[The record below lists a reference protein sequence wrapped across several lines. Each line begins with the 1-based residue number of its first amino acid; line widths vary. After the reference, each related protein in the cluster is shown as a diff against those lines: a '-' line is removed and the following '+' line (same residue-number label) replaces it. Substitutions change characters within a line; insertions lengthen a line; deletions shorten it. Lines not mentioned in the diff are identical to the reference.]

1 MASGELVRRLAVAAL
16 GVPAV
21 VALLYLGGWFIALP
35 VAVLGALGAGELYG
49 MAAAR
54 GIRPFRF
61 VGMCVAGGLVLLAA
75 ALPAFDA
82 FAPWAL
88 ALSGAFLL
96 GCLAASL
103 RLRPVGSGSLASVA
117 VTVAGA
123 LYVGLPLAT
132 VPLVHALPASAGWGG
147 TPASAWMGTFAVAL
161 PVAVT
166 WVGDSAAYF
175 VGSAWGRSKL
185 APSISPGKS
194 WVGAWGGLA
203 GAAAAAA
210 VWSFLARPVLPAFP
224 LSLAGVVGLGVL
236 LGAAAQVGDLVES
249 LLKREAGVKDSG
261 TLFPGHGGV
270 LDRLDAL
277 IFTLPL
283 AYALLA
289 LPEVVR

>member
-1 MASGELVRRLAVAAL
+1 MAAL

-21 VALLYLGGWFIALP
+21 VVLLYLGGWYISVP
-35 VAVLGALGAGELYG
+35 VAVLSALGAGELYG
-49 MAAAR
+49 MAAER
-54 GIRPFRF
+54 GVRPYRAA
-61 VGMCVAGGLVLLAA
+61 GMVAAGGLVVLGAA
-75 ALPAFDA
+75 FPAFAA

-88 ALSGAFLL
+88 FLVAALLL

-103 RLRPVGSGSLASVA
+103 WLRPADRGPLGAVA

-123 LYVGLPLAT
+123 LYAGLPLAV
-132 VPLVHALPASAGWGG
+132 VPLLHALPTSAGWGG
-147 TPASAWMGTFAVAL
+147 TPGSAWMGTFAVAL
-161 PVAVT
+161 PVAAT

-175 VGSAWGRSKL
+175 VGSAWGRTKL

-194 WVGAWGGLA
+194 RVGAWGGLA

-210 VWSFLARPVLPAFP
+210 AWHLLARSALPSFP
-224 LSLAGVVGLGVL
+224 LSLVGVVGLGVL

-261 TLFPGHGGV
+261 RLFPGHGGV

-277 IFTLPL
+277 VFTLPL
-283 AYALLA
+283 AYALLT
-289 LPEVVR
+289 LPEVIR